1 VYWKSTQ
8 VSRFRASP
16 TVTEAPAFPAVDIPQ
31 AYAILTAPGMPYE
44 METIPIHGRPTRVYK
59 NAPTNLRLLLEGSRA
74 WGTREFIVYDD
85 ERLTFDEHYR
95 AVGALA
101 RVLTERYGVEKGD
114 RIAIAMRNLPE
125 WSIAFWA
132 GLALGA
138 VVTPLNGWGT
148 GDDLAYGISDSGA
161 KVAIVDAERLER
173 LQPFLADLNLAGVIA
188 VRTPAEA
195 LGPAMP
201 LDQLIGPAAGY
212 ASLPDDPAP
221 DNGIAPDDPATILYT
236 SGTTGRPKGA
246 LGTHRNALSNLI
258 SVGFSAARAVVRR
271 TGVPPPPPAPD
282 GVLRAMLL
290 PVPFFHVTGSHS
302 VLIPAMAA
310 GLKLVLMYRWSP
322 AKALELIEREKITA
336 LTGVPTMI
344 WQLLECPDF
353 ATRDTSSLEGMGYG
367 GAAAAPELTQRVRQ
381 LFPNFW
387 PGQGYGSTETTSV
400 ATANAG
406 EDYMQRPDSVGLAV
420 PVDDIKIVDA
430 DDKTL
435 PPGGVGEICIYG
447 PNVVEGYWN
456 KPEANAK
463 AFVDGWYH
471 TGDVGRMDEEG
482 FVYVMDRIKDM
493 LIRGGEN
500 IYCVEIE
507 DALYAHPAVIDA
519 AVVGLPHRVLG
530 EEVGAAVRVREGA
543 TAAHAELRAHV
554 AKLLPAHKVPV
565 LIDVRVD
572 ELPKNAS
579 GKTLKT
585 VLRDQLRAP
594 PPS

>member
-1 VYWKSTQ
+1 MADV
-8 VSRFRASP
+8 
-16 TVTEAPAFPAVDIPQ
+16 PAFPAVSIPE
-31 AYAILTAPGMPYE
+31 AYAILTAPGMAYE
-44 METIPIHGRPTRVYK
+44 MDIVPIHGRPTRVYR
-59 NAPTNLRLLLEGSRA
+59 NAPPNLRVLLEGSRA
-74 WGTREFIVYDD
+74 FGAREFIVYDD
-85 ERLTFDEHYR
+85 ERMSFDEHYR
-95 AVGALA
+95 AVGAFA
-101 RVLTERYGVEKGD
+101 RVLTDRYGVKKGD
-114 RIAIAMRNLPE
+114 RVAIAMRNLPE

-132 GLALGA
+132 GIALGC

-148 GDDLAYGISDSGA
+148 GDDLAYGISDSGT
-161 KVAIVDAERLER
+161 KLVIVDAERLER
-173 LQPFLADLNLAGVIA
+173 LKPYLDGLNLAGVIA
-188 VRTPAEA
+188 VRTPKAA
-195 LGPAMP
+195 LGPAVP
-201 LDQLIGPAAGY
+201 LEELIGPASGY
-212 ASLPDDPAP
+212 AALPDTPAP
-221 DNGIAPDDPATILYT
+221 DNGIQPDDPATILYT

-246 LGTHRNALSNLI
+246 LGTHRNAISNLI

-271 TGVPPPPPAPD
+271 TGAPPPPPPVDAPQ
-282 GVLRAMLL
+282 AAFLL
-290 PVPFFHVTGSHS
+290 PVPLFHVTGSHS
-302 VLIPAMAA
+302 VLIPAIA
-310 GLKLVLMYRWSP
+310 GGMKLVLMYRWSP
-322 AKALELIEREKITA
+322 AKALELIEREKITG
-336 LTGVPTMI
+336 LTGVPTMV

-353 ATRDTSSLEGMGYG
+353 ATRDTSSLAGMGYG

-387 PGQGYGSTETTSV
+387 PGQGYGATETTSV

-406 EDYMQRPDSVGLAV
+406 EDYMAHPDSVGLAV

-435 PPGGVGEICIYG
+435 PPGEVGEICVFG

-471 TGDVGRMDEEG
+471 TGDVGRMDQDG

-507 DALYAHPAVIDA
+507 DALYAHPAVIEA

-530 EEVGAAVRVREGA
+530 EEVGAAVRLREGA
-543 TAAHAELRAHV
+543 DADHAELRAHV
-554 AKLLPAHKVPV
+554 AKLLPSHKVPV
-565 LIDVRVD
+565 VIDVRRE

-579 GKTLKT
+579 GKILKT
-585 VLRDQLRAP
+585 ELRDQLRAP
-594 PPS
+594 AAS

>member
-1 VYWKSTQ
+1 M
-8 VSRFRASP
+8 ADD
-16 TVTEAPAFPAVDIPQ
+16 APAFPAVSIPE

-44 METIPIHGRPTRVYK
+44 MEAIPIRGRPTRVYK
-59 NAPTNLRLLLEGSRA
+59 NAPPNLRALLENSRSF
-74 WGTREFIVYDD
+74 GDREFIVYDD
-85 ERLTFDEHYR
+85 ERMTFDEHYR
-95 AVGALA
+95 AVAALA
-101 RVLTERYGVEKGD
+101 RVLSDRYGARKGD

-132 GLALGA
+132 GIALGC

-148 GDDLAYGISDSGA
+148 GDDLAYGISDSGS
-161 KVAIVDAERLER
+161 KVAVFDAERLER
-173 LQPFLADLNLAGVIA
+173 LKPYLEGLDVAVIA
-188 VRTPAEA
+188 VRTPKGG
-195 LGPAMP
+195 LGPATP
-201 LDQLIGPAAGY
+201 LEELIGPASAYG
-212 ASLPDDPAP
+212 SLPADPAP
-221 DNGIAPDDPATILYT
+221 DNGIQPDDPATILYT

-246 LGTHRNALSNLI
+246 LGTHRNAISNLI
-258 SVGFSAARAVVRR
+258 SVGFSAARAAVRR
-271 TGVPPPPPAPD
+271 TGAPPPPPPAGGLPP
-282 GVLRAMLL
+282 AFLL
-290 PVPFFHVTGSHS
+290 PVPLFHVTGSHS
-302 VLIPAMAA
+302 VLIPAIA
-310 GLKLVLMYRWSP
+310 GGMKLVLMYRWSP
-322 AKALELIEREKITA
+322 AKALELIEKEKITGI
-336 LTGVPTMI
+336 TGVPTMV

-353 ATRDTSSLEGMGYG
+353 ASRDTSSLQGMGYG

-387 PGQGYGSTETTSV
+387 PGQGYGATETTSV

-406 EDYMQRPDSVGLAV
+406 EDYMAHPDSVGLAV

-430 DDKTL
+430 NDKTL
-435 PPGGVGEICIYG
+435 GPNEVGEICVYG

-471 TGDVGRMDEEG
+471 TGDVGRMDEDG

-507 DALYAHPAVIDA
+507 DALYAHPAVIEA

-530 EEVGAAVRVREGA
+530 EEVGAAVRLREGA
-543 TAAHAELRAHV
+543 SADHQELRAHL

-565 LIDVRVD
+565 LIDVRSD

-579 GKTLKT
+579 GKILKT
-585 VLRDQLRAP
+585 QLRDELRAP
-594 PPS
+594 AAS